1 MWPFPLILQFSLLGD
16 LLYDFVTVLLI
27 VFGVTSDY
35 DVVTPSPLSVCEP
48 APVPPPLSVWEL

>member
-48 APVPPPLSVWEL
+48 APVPPPLSV